1 MNQKDKVKLGRSE
14 SLKIRSNI
22 FTYRYDVHCH
32 TIVSHS
38 FVRLFM
44 TFLYK
49 KVFETSNSGVLWS
62 SWEWFK
68 ANSEIFIHLSSE
80 F

>member
-1 MNQKDKVKLGRSE
+1 MMFIVTQ
-14 SLKIRSNI
+14 
-22 FTYRYDVHCH
+22 
-32 TIVSHS
+32 IVSHS
-38 FVRLFM
+38 FVRLLI

-68 ANSEIFIHLSSE
+68 ANSEIFILLSSE